1 MEDRRLDP
9 SKASLVLC
17 CMTMLG
23 HPCATNEGTCMT
35 VFMEVIEGEDLRVSA
50 GSWACQGL
58 GLKGLESSRY
68 VKQVRNP
75 KC

>member
-1 MEDRRLDP
+1 
-9 SKASLVLC
+9 
-17 CMTMLG
+17 
-23 HPCATNEGTCMT
+23 MT

-68 VKQVRNP
+68 VKLVRNP